1 MVIFKRK
8 LYGYCQKSSKRKG
21 HYKMNVDLTN
31 QIYKDVKEYLQANSK
46 YAPRVTQKSL
56 RQSDKFPLVT
66 VTEDNNTH
74 FLVSTDYKS
83 TTDQLFITI
92 NIYAQ
97 DAAIGN
103 ETISNVNIA
112 RELMRLVDNVMA
124 NKYHMLRSDCRPTPN
139 LDETIYRITMK
150 YNKKIITD
158 KNILI

>member
-1 MVIFKRK
+1 
-8 LYGYCQKSSKRKG
+8 
-21 HYKMNVDLTN
+21 MNVDLTN